1 MRILGLDLGTKRI
14 GLAISDSE
22 AAMAFPAGVHKCV
35 GRKQD
40 VAALCALIEEREVER
55 AVVGLPRHM
64 DGRRGPEA
72 EAAEAFAEALRE
84 RSGIPVEL
92 LDERWT
98 SAEAERILH
107 AQAGGARTSGRKKR
121 GERKSGRVDELAA
134 SIILQTYLDLL
145 RNRAREGAGEDRR

>member
-1 MRILGLDLGTKRI
+1 MRVLGLDLGSKRI

-22 AAMAFPAGVHKCV
+22 AALAFPAGIHEC
-35 GRKQD
+35 GGAEQD
-40 VAALCALIEEREVER
+40 LAALCALIEEREIER

-72 EAAEAFAEALRE
+72 KAAEAFAQALHE

-107 AQAGGARTSGRKKR
+107 SQAAGRRTSGRRKR
-121 GERKSGRVDELAA
+121 EERAKGRVDELAA

-145 RNRAREGAGEDRR
+145 RNRATPGSGDDDR